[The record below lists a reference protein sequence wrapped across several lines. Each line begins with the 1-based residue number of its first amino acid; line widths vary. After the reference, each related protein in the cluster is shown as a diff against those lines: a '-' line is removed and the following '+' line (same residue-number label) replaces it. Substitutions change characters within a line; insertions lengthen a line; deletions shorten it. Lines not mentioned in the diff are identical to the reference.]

1 MPRFV
6 NKWRIALESSLA
18 TLVLVG
24 IKLLPERPGWE
35 FIGQNAL
42 FTGIIAGGIFL
53 FGLILTG
60 TMADYKESEKIPAEI
75 ASSCRGDLGG
85 GQIHQGNPSVL

>member
-1 MPRFV
+1 MEDRAGEQPGDPRFGGHQ
-6 NKWRIALESSLA
+6 A
-18 TLVLVG
+18 
-24 IKLLPERPGWE
+24 LPERPEWE

-42 FTGIIAGGIFL
+42 FTSIIAGGIFL

-75 ASSCRGDLGG
+75 ASSCREF
-85 GQIHQGNPSVL
+85 SVEAYR